1 MTRRRRSLVALAVV
15 CGSVLLTAGPAT
27 AKRDPGT
34 SAPPSPA
41 PAPAPEPA
49 PLPAPTN
56 LRLIAAA
63 PTSVSFEWDYEVVGQ
78 PGCSFP
84 YVFFHVYDDGVFLAT
99 TSWLGPWTQK
109 QINGLTPGTTHRF
122 QVQAR
127 DNCTGTLSPL
137 SEPLVVTT
145 PVL

>member
-1 MTRRRRSLVALAVV
+1 MIRTRRSLAALAVA
-15 CGSVLLTAGPAT
+15 CASVLLAAAPAT
-27 AKRDPGT
+27 AKRE
-34 SAPPSPA
+34 PPTPPPPA
-41 PAPAPEPA
+41 PAPAPTPA

-63 PTSVSFEWDYEVVGQ
+63 PTSVSFEWDYGVVGQ

-109 QINGLTPGTTHRF
+109 QINLLTPGTTHRY

-127 DNCTGTLSPL
+127 DNCTGSLSPL

-145 PVL
+145 PVH